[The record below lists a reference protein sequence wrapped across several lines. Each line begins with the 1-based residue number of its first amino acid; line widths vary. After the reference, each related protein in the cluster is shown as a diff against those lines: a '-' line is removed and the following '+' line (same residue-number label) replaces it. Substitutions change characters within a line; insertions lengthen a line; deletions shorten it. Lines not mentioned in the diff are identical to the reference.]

1 MTKMHDSLPI
11 RLFTIESLEV
21 LLYAELYAEASYFL
35 PFVLLNE
42 ALSTQNLTVDERVDF
57 LEIITFYCKYYK
69 MLYEKTSKSDR
80 ANLIGKNKTVL
91 FDLNLIDDLLTT
103 SLSINTVLNSNYDVI
118 SLNRIG
124 TNPLEHH
131 FGLIRLR
138 CKFKHDFEKFVEEE
152 VKIKIIDEI
161 EKMTIGNLIQQ
172 RKSSYGEIVVLDDDY
187 PHGEKSKFFN
197 SEMALSILWKFGLP
211 TNKIKKV
218 TNCFNEVAYIEFI
231 SKIKN
236 TKSYQNIKKRQT
248 IINSL
253 DLTIGHSSGAYI
265 KQRLEEKPLIPDE

>member
-42 ALSTQNLTVDERVDF
+42 VLSTQNLTVDERVDF

-103 SLSINTVLNSNYDVI
+103 TLSINTVLNSNYDVI

-161 EKMTIGNLIQQ
+161 EKMTIGNLIQH

-218 TNCFNEVAYIEFI
+218 TNCFNEEAYIEFI

-236 TKSYQNIKKRQT
+236 AKSYHNIKKRQT

-265 KQRLEEKPLIPDE
+265 KQRLEEKPLIPDD